1 MSIRQNFPTTPPSLV
16 LDFANSKTLDP
27 RITFSRTTTATRM
40 NELGL
45 IETVDADVARFD
57 HKYENG
63 VIKSLGL
70 LVEESRQNLLTYS
83 EDWSAYQAKQSLD
96 VTINDITSPDGAETA
111 DKLQCNAS
119 GLSND
124 GFIQKLQT
132 VTASTKTY
140 TTSWFVKRGNTDRTN
155 LSTALSGGT
164 YLAVYAYIDWTSSPV
179 SFNYDDNNGSPV
191 YTVHPSLDEYPNGW
205 YRASISI
212 TNNNTNTQITNRIY
226 ASSRS
231 STVYGDYVYAWGS
244 QAEEGSFPTSY
255 IPRLDA
261 STATRNPDSVS
272 MTGNNFSDWYNQSE
286 GTLYASASIL
296 GKNIHTTGV
305 EYPNGICKISNS
317 GENASRSRVLYFG
330 GNADPDRVSFGN
342 RDSSTSTTLRDDTFG
357 DIQSNQYY
365 RVCGTYINNDEQ
377 ALCLN
382 GESVGY
388 NGTNVNPPTP
398 NQLLIGSGYNGGI
411 AGAPIQDEM
420 YLNGHI
426 SKLTYYPTRLSNDNL
441 QTLTK

>member
-1 MSIRQNFPTTPPSLV
+1 MSISQNFPNTRPSLSIN
-16 LDFANSKTLDP
+16 FARSQRLDP
-27 RITFSRTTTATRM
+27 RITFTRTTIGTRT
-40 NELGL
+40 NGDGL
-45 IETVDADVARFD
+45 IEVVPVNFPRFD
-57 HKYENG
+57 FDPVTGEC
-63 VIKSLGL
+63 LGL
-70 LVEESRQNLLTYS
+70 LIEEGRSNLITYS

-179 SFNYDDNNGSPV
+179 SFNYDGNNGSPV
-191 YTVHPSLDEYPNGW
+191 YTVHPSLEEYPNGW

-231 STVYGDYVYAWGS
+231 STVSGDYVYAWGS

-255 IPRLDA
+255 IPTTN
-261 STATRNPDSVS
+261 STVTRTADNVS
-272 MTGNNFSDWYNQSE
+272 MVGENFSSWYNPSE
-286 GTLYASASIL
+286 GTVYADTRMVGVQTGRYDRLWAITNSNLNFEGISIFLGGPGFTPL
-296 GKNIHTTGV
+296 GKYVASMTVTNSATEQVGALAYGNQSATNVPRAKYAFAFKENDANSSFNGEVFTTDTSV
-305 EYPNGICKISNS
+305 ALSSFTTP
-317 GENASRSRVLYFG
+317 
-330 GNADPDRVSFGN
+330 PDR
-342 RDSSTSTTLRDDTFG
+342 
-357 DIQSNQYY
+357 
-365 RVCGTYINNDEQ
+365 
-377 ALCLN
+377 
-382 GESVGY
+382 
-388 NGTNVNPPTP
+388 
-398 NQLLIGSGYNGGI
+398 LLIGQ
-411 AGAPIQDEM
+411 PQRFQ
-420 YLNGHI
+420 GHSCMTI
-426 SKLTYYPTRLSNDNL
+426 SQLTYYPTRLSNQVL
-441 QTLTK
+441 QNLTK

>member
-1 MSIRQNFPTTPPSLV
+1 MSISQNFPNTRPSLSIN
-16 LDFANSKTLDP
+16 FARSQRLDP
-27 RITFSRTTTATRM
+27 RITFTRTTIGTRT
-40 NELGL
+40 NGDGL
-45 IETVDADVARFD
+45 IEVVPVNFPRFD
-57 HKYENG
+57 FDPVTGEC
-63 VIKSLGL
+63 LGL
-70 LVEESRQNLLTYS
+70 LIEEGRSNLITYS

-179 SFNYDDNNGSPV
+179 SFNYDGNNGSPV
-191 YTVHPSLDEYPNGW
+191 YTVHPSLEEYPNGW

-231 STVYGDYVYAWGS
+231 STVSGDYVYAWGS

-255 IPRLDA
+255 IPTTN
-261 STATRNPDSVS
+261 STVTRTADNVS
-272 MTGNNFSDWYNQSE
+272 MVGENFSSWYNPSE
-286 GTLYASASIL
+286 GTVYADTRMVGVQTGRYDRLWAITNSNLNFEGISIFLGGPGFTPL
-296 GKNIHTTGV
+296 GKYVASMTVTNSATEQVGALAYGNQSATNVPRAKYAFAFKENDANSSFNGEVFTTDTSV
-305 EYPNGICKISNS
+305 ALSSFTTP
-317 GENASRSRVLYFG
+317 
-330 GNADPDRVSFGN
+330 PDRLF
-342 RDSSTSTTLRDDTFG
+342 
-357 DIQSNQYY
+357 
-365 RVCGTYINNDEQ
+365 
-377 ALCLN
+377 
-382 GESVGY
+382 
-388 NGTNVNPPTP
+388 
-398 NQLLIGSGYNGGI
+398 IGQPQRY
-411 AGAPIQDEM
+411 Q
-420 YLNGHI
+420 GHSCMTI
-426 SKLTYYPTRLSNDNL
+426 SQLTYYPTRLSNQVL
-441 QTLTK
+441 QNLTK

>member
-1 MSIRQNFPTTPPSLV
+1 MSIQQNFPAISPSLS
-16 LDFANSKTLDP
+16 LNFARSKTLDP
-27 RITFSRTTTATRM
+27 RITFTRTSSGTRT
-40 NELGL
+40 NETGL
-45 IETVDADVARFD
+45 VEVVPANSPRFD
-57 HKYENG
+57 HSYDPVSG
-63 VIKSLGL
+63 SVRSLGL
-70 LVEESRQNLLTYS
+70 LVEEQRSNLITYS

-179 SFNYDDNNGSPV
+179 SFNYDGNNGSPV
-191 YTVHPSLDEYPNGW
+191 YTVHPSLEEYPNGW

-231 STVYGDYVYAWGS
+231 STVSGDYVYAWGS

-255 IPRLDA
+255 IPTTN
-261 STATRNPDSVS
+261 STVTRTADNVS
-272 MTGNNFSDWYNQSE
+272 MVGENFSSWYNPSE
-286 GTLYASASIL
+286 GTVYADTRMVGVQTGRYDRLWAITNSNLNFEGISIFLGGPGFTPL
-296 GKNIHTTGV
+296 GKYVASMTVTNSATEQVGALAYGNQSATNVPRAKYAFAFKENDANSSFNGEVFTTDTSV
-305 EYPNGICKISNS
+305 ALSSFTTP
-317 GENASRSRVLYFG
+317 
-330 GNADPDRVSFGN
+330 PDR
-342 RDSSTSTTLRDDTFG
+342 
-357 DIQSNQYY
+357 
-365 RVCGTYINNDEQ
+365 
-377 ALCLN
+377 
-382 GESVGY
+382 
-388 NGTNVNPPTP
+388 
-398 NQLLIGSGYNGGI
+398 LLIGQPQRFQGHSCMTI
-411 AGAPIQDEM
+411 SQ
-420 YLNGHI
+420 LN
-426 SKLTYYPTRLSNDNL
+426 YYPRRLTNSQL
-441 QTLTK
+441 ITLTR

>member
-1 MSIRQNFPTTPPSLV
+1 MSISQNFPAISPSLS
-16 LDFANSKTLDP
+16 LNFARSKTLDP
-27 RITFSRTTTATRM
+27 RITFTRTSSGTRT
-40 NELGL
+40 NETGL
-45 IETVDADVARFD
+45 VEVVPANSPRFD
-57 HKYENG
+57 HSYDPVSG
-63 VIKSLGL
+63 SVRSLGL
-70 LVEESRQNLLTYS
+70 LVEEQRSNLITYS

-179 SFNYDDNNGSPV
+179 SFNYDGNNGSPV
-191 YTVHPSLDEYPNGW
+191 YTVHPSLEEYPNGW

-231 STVYGDYVYAWGS
+231 STVSGDYVYAWGS

-255 IPRLDA
+255 IPTTN
-261 STATRNPDSVS
+261 STVTRTADNVS
-272 MTGNNFSDWYNQSE
+272 MVGENFSSWYNPSE
-286 GTLYASASIL
+286 GTVYADTRMVGVQTGRYDRLWAITNSNLNFEGISIFLGGPGFTRL
-296 GKNIHTTGV
+296 GKYVASMTVTNSATEQVGALAYGNQSATNVPRAKYAFAFKENDANSSFNGEVFTTDTSV
-305 EYPNGICKISNS
+305 ALSSFTTP
-317 GENASRSRVLYFG
+317 
-330 GNADPDRVSFGN
+330 PDR
-342 RDSSTSTTLRDDTFG
+342 
-357 DIQSNQYY
+357 
-365 RVCGTYINNDEQ
+365 
-377 ALCLN
+377 
-382 GESVGY
+382 
-388 NGTNVNPPTP
+388 
-398 NQLLIGSGYNGGI
+398 LLIGQPQRFQGHSCMTI
-411 AGAPIQDEM
+411 SQ
-420 YLNGHI
+420 LN
-426 SKLTYYPTRLSNDNL
+426 YYPRRLTNSQL
-441 QTLTK
+441 ITLTR

>member
-1 MSIRQNFPTTPPSLV
+1 MSISQNFPNTRPSLSIN
-16 LDFANSKTLDP
+16 FARSQRLDP
-27 RITFSRTTTATRM
+27 RITFTRTTIGTRT
-40 NELGL
+40 NGDGL
-45 IETVDADVARFD
+45 IEVVPVNFPRFD
-57 HKYENG
+57 FDPVTGEC
-63 VIKSLGL
+63 LGL
-70 LVEESRQNLLTYS
+70 LIEEGRSNLITYS

-179 SFNYDDNNGSPV
+179 SFNYDGNNGSPV
-191 YTVHPSLDEYPNGW
+191 YTVHPSLEEYPNGW

-231 STVYGDYVYAWGS
+231 STVSGDYVYAWGS

-255 IPRLDA
+255 IPTTN
-261 STATRNPDSVS
+261 STVTRTADNVS
-272 MTGNNFSDWYNQSE
+272 MVGENFSSWYNPSE
-286 GTLYASASIL
+286 GTVYADTRMVGVQTGRYDRLWAITNSNLNFEGISIFLGGPGFTPL
-296 GKNIHTTGV
+296 GKYVASMTVTNSATEQVGALAYGNQSATNVPRAKYAFAFKENDANSSFNGEVFTTDTSV
-305 EYPNGICKISNS
+305 ALSSFTTP
-317 GENASRSRVLYFG
+317 
-330 GNADPDRVSFGN
+330 PDR
-342 RDSSTSTTLRDDTFG
+342 
-357 DIQSNQYY
+357 
-365 RVCGTYINNDEQ
+365 
-377 ALCLN
+377 
-382 GESVGY
+382 
-388 NGTNVNPPTP
+388 
-398 NQLLIGSGYNGGI
+398 LLIGQPQRFQGHSCMTI
-411 AGAPIQDEM
+411 SQ
-420 YLNGHI
+420 LN
-426 SKLTYYPTRLSNDNL
+426 YYPRRLTNSQL
-441 QTLTK
+441 ITLTR